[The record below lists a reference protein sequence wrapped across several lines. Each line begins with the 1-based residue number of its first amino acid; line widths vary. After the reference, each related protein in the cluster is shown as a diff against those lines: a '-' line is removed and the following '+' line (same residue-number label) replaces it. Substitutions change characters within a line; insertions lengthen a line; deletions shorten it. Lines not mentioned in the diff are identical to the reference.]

1 MQRERHWKLRA
12 KESRNNWPYCKFYRT
27 VIYDCYELQKM
38 VLLLMLILENA
49 ITEDLRQKSK

>member
-27 VIYDCYELQKM
+27 VIYDCYELQKNG
-38 VLLLMLILENA
+38 VIVDVD
-49 ITEDLRQKSK
+49 T